1 MIEFF
6 NRFVIYEIIDY
17 IKGVIIMKRKYE
29 SPMAYEQIFVPN
41 EYVSACFYL
50 ACEREKRPDLV
61 KLNRWQ
67 QNEFGIGVDHAKDYK
82 KNSCTDPNASRI
94 ISDSGLLSDAQVG
107 EYNWN
112 QGWITG
118 GIDDCIHKDAKS
130 NKLKAGDIIYWH
142 TLSTNKTQRWNHVGT
157 LKAEDPKNPNH
168 S

>member
-1 MIEFF
+1 M
-6 NRFVIYEIIDY
+6 
-17 IKGVIIMKRKYE
+17 IMKRKYE
-29 SPMAYEQIFVPN
+29 SPMAYEQTFAAN
-41 EYVSACFYL
+41 EYVAACFYL
-50 ACEREKRPDLV
+50 ACEREKRKDLV
-61 KLNRWQ
+61 DLNRWQ
-67 QNEFGIGVDHAKDYK
+67 QAEFGKGVDHAVEYK

-142 TLSTNKTQRWNHVGT
+142 TLSKDGQQRWNHVGT
-157 LKAEDPKNPNH
+157 LKAENPSNPNH